1 MTILN
6 YWRRAQNACCV
17 RPVVEVAVLP
27 EQQFSFFELPRFDE
41 AMKDGQTL
49 KLYYPN
55 TVRLFVDRQ
64 KSNDNA
70 AHYSAMLVSGSYRL
84 QAGIEPM
91 PHVGSSDPIS
101 DKVLVQVEP
110 YLREGTIQRDLFTR
124 GARNLSRRDMH
135 RLINVTN
142 RLDDNAP
149 TDFPAP
155 KRQRPQRKQ
164 PATPAWG
171 MPAAA

>member
-6 YWRRAQNACCV
+6 YWHRAQNACCA

-27 EQQFSFFELPRFDE
+27 EQQFSFVELPRFDE
-41 AMKDGQTL
+41 AMQNGRTL

-55 TVRLFVDRQ
+55 TVRMFVDRQ
-64 KSNDNA
+64 ENNDNTA
-70 AHYSAMLVSGSYRL
+70 QYSAMLVSGSYRL

-91 PHVGSSDPIS
+91 PHIGSSDPIS
-101 DKVLVQVEP
+101 DKVLMQVEP
-110 YLREGTIQRDLFTR
+110 YLREGKIQRDLFTR

-135 RLINVTN
+135 RLINAAN
-142 RLDDNAP
+142 RLDDNTP

-155 KRQRPQRKQ
+155 RRRQPQRKQ
-164 PATPAWG
+164 LAAPAWG